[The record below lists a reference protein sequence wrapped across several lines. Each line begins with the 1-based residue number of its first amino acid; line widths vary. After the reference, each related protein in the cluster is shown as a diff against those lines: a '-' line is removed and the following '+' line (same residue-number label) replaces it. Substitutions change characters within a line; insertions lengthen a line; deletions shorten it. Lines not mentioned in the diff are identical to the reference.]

1 MATDI
6 TADDMLAALKKWGLT
21 PHFYDSGWRTHNRNA
36 QQGWGPLRGL
46 VIHNFGSSGAD
57 LNQLAYLY
65 RGDGPTSSKPG
76 PLCQFAVTDDGQLWV
91 MGWGTATH
99 AGPGDPNA
107 EAKARANTLPLDRE
121 HSPTTIGTDPGT
133 VRINPH
139 YLGVEQCHGP
149 EGPTVAQR
157 ATTVRW
163 AAAMLDM
170 LGGPVNGYG
179 AGSVL
184 MHRELTKNRS
194 DPQDIPKDGVL
205 RREIAALLKTG
216 PGVAAGGSTPT
227 PAPVPEEDDLMAMTP
242 AEREALINDIR
253 DSIINAEV
261 PNHDVDRT
269 DGVDAGKSL
278 LRSNVVMAN
287 WRASQL
293 QIGVA
298 SLAGQVAGL
307 AKALEQIAG
316 GQIDLDAITAASKAG
331 AAAALEE
338 RISDADVTLNV
349 TPPSA

>member
-1 MATDI
+1 
-6 TADDMLAALKKWGLT
+6 MLAALRKWGLT
-21 PHFYDSGWRTHNRNA
+21 PKFYDSGWRTHNRNT

-76 PLCQFAVTDDGQLWV
+76 PLSQFAVTDDGQLWV

-99 AGPGDPNA
+99 AGPGDPKA
-107 EAKARANTLPLDRE
+107 EAKARANALPLTSE

-133 VRINPH
+133 VTINPH

-149 EGPTVAQR
+149 EGPTAKQR

-170 LGGPVNGYG
+170 LGGPVEGYG

-194 DPQDIPKDGVL
+194 DPQDIPKDGTL
-205 RREIAALLKTG
+205 RREIAALLTSG
-216 PGVAAGGSTPT
+216 PGTTAGGTTPT
-227 PAPVPEEDDLMAMTP
+227 PAPVEDDMPLTDQDIA
-242 AEREALINDIR
+242 RIR
-253 DSIINAEV
+253 DAIINAEV
-261 PNHDVDRT
+261 PNHDADRT
-269 DGVDAGKSL
+269 DGVDAGTSL

-287 WRASQL
+287 WRSSQN
-293 QIGVA
+293 QIALAAVQKVLADIAGKVGVDVDENA
-298 SLAGQVAGL
+298 LAAQILAGLTPAVRDAVIAAGQPDAVADAVV
-307 AKALEQIAG
+307 AKL
-316 GQIDLDAITAASKAG
+316 G
-331 AAAALEE
+331 AAL
-338 RISDADVTLNV
+338 
-349 TPPSA
+349 TPTT